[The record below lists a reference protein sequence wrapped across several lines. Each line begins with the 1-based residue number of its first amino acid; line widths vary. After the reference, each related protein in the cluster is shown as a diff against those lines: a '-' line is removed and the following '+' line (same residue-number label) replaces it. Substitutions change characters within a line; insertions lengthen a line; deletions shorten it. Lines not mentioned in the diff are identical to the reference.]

1 MKTIRKTGITLVLNA
16 AAVLLA
22 AGVLLTGCRQTG
34 TFIGSRVSD
43 EAGFFMEYTVLDK
56 EESAQLML
64 SEGDQIQVSISHTGG
79 NVDLRVEQDGE
90 EPLYTGTGQENAEFI
105 LIVPK
110 TGLYQISVTGHHA
123 NGKVSFCRIPA
134 KDG

>member
-1 MKTIRKTGITLVLNA
+1 MLNA

-22 AGVLLTGCRQTG
+22 ACIMLTGCRQTG
-34 TFIGSRVSD
+34 TFTGSKVSN
-43 EAGFFMEYTVLDK
+43 ESGFFMEYTILDK

-64 SEGDQIQVSISHTGG
+64 SEGDQIQVSISHTSG
-79 NVDLRVEQDGE
+79 NVDLRIEQDGE

-105 LIVPK
+105 LTVPK
-110 TGLYQISVTGHHA
+110 TGICQISVTGHHA